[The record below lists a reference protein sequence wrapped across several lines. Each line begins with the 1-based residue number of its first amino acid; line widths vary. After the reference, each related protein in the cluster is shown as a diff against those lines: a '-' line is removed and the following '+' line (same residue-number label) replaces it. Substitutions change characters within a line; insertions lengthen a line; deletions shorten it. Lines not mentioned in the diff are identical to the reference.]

1 MNFRFG
7 LSKKAEDRERM
18 PLHVVVKARA
28 AEFRSNVSPSLV
40 TRLMVLIV
48 GVLVMSASLVTMQ
61 GLSVVTRPLPPY

>member
-28 AEFRSNVSPSLV
+28 AEFRSNVSPRLV

-48 GVLVMSASLVTMQ
+48 
-61 GLSVVTRPLPPY
+61 